1 MKVATPLALVVAG
14 EVVITDAPEPAVNE
28 TLWPDTGLPLA
39 SFKVT
44 VIVEELDRPKKTM
57 SIDEIFAARRPP
69 FRSVEDID
77 RQIRELRDEW
87 DD

>member
-1 MKVATPLALVVAG
+1 MNRIVKAHYPVSSLPEDLREGLDPSG
-14 EVVITDAPEPAVNE
+14 E
-28 TLWPDTGLPLA
+28 
-39 SFKVT
+39 VT
-44 VIVEELDRPKKTM
+44 VIVEESDRPKKTM